1 MPSSADRKRLEVP
14 THLHERLVEI
24 AIDEDR
30 TVASVVQ
37 EIITLGLSQY
47 QSRLAP
53 EAGAVRFT
61 ERAARALAFAREEAA
76 PFNHNYL
83 GTEHLLLGLLRE
95 GEGVAAR
102 VLDKFDV
109 TLPALREYVG
119 YHFGRGAGRA
129 SGSPGWVPRARRALA
144 LAAEEAER
152 FGSHSVG
159 TEHLLLGLTEV
170 RDGMAARMLGSFGVL
185 DEVRKETLRFIL
197 GDAGAGSPPPAPEPP
212 AAAAP
217 QPED

>member
-37 EIITLGLSQY
+37 EIITLGLGQY

-53 EAGAVRFT
+53 EAGVGQAPFT
-61 ERAARALAFAREEAA
+61 ERAIRALAFAREEAV
-76 PFNHNYL
+76 PFNHSYL

-102 VLDKFDV
+102 IL
-109 TLPALREYVG
+109 
-119 YHFGRGAGRA
+119 
-129 SGSPGWVPRARRALA
+129 AR
-144 LAAEEAER
+144 
-152 FGSHSVG
+152 
-159 TEHLLLGLTEV
+159 
-170 RDGMAARMLGSFGVL
+170 
-185 DEVRKETLRFIL
+185 
-197 GDAGAGSPPPAPEPP
+197 
-212 AAAAP
+212 
-217 QPED
+217 